1 MTRQSHNVSMNV
13 RSQKK
18 QEKIERILDHGI
30 EAFRVHGYHSSSVQ
44 DLADFCKI
52 SKGSF
57 YQYFESKEHFC
68 QQVILHYSRKMASMV
83 SVIFDDESLNGLEK
97 LVKFYEAILD
107 RIKNAD
113 FKTGCLYGDLSAELG
128 GVNAACSETLSVC
141 LQKAADVFESVVIEG
156 QKDGSIR
163 SDIDAKTLSSMNYN
177 SFSGAILRMKVDRN
191 LNAGKEFISTYV
203 KKLLAY
209 N

>member
-1 MTRQSHNVSMNV
+1 MTNQSHNKFMNI

-18 QEKIERILDHGI
+18 QEKIDRILDHGI
-30 EAFRVHGYHSSSVQ
+30 EAFREHGYHSSSVQ

-68 QQVILHYSRKMASMV
+68 QEVIKHYSKKMASMV
-83 SVIFDDESLNGLEK
+83 AEIFEDESLNGLNK
-97 LVKFYEAILD
+97 LVKFYEAILA
-107 RIKNAD
+107 RIENSE

-128 GVNAACSETLSVC
+128 GVNISCSDTLSEC
-141 LQKAADVFESVVIEG
+141 LKKAAAVFESAVKEG

-163 SDIDAKTLSSMNYN
+163 TDIESGILSSMTYN
-177 SFSGAILRMKVDRN
+177 SFAGAILRMKVDRK
-191 LNAGKEFISTYV
+191 LDAGKEFIETYV
-203 KKLLAY
+203 KKLLAPK
-209 N
+209 

>member
-1 MTRQSHNVSMNV
+1 MNT

-30 EAFRVHGYHSSSVQ
+30 EAFREHGYHSSSVQ
-44 DLADFCKI
+44 DLADYCKI

-68 QQVILHYSRKMASMV
+68 QQVIIHYSSKMSSMV
-83 SVIFDDESLNGLEK
+83 SEIFEDKTLNGLSK
-97 LVKFYEAILD
+97 LIKFYEAVLQ
-107 RIKNAD
+107 RIKGSG

-128 GVNAACSETLSVC
+128 GVNHSCSETLSQC
-141 LQKAADVFESVVIEG
+141 LQKAATVFETAVIEG

-163 SDIDAKTLSSMNYN
+163 SDIDSKTLSSMNYN

-191 LNAGKEFISTYV
+191 LDAGKEFINTYV